1 MQNKRMIDSR
11 LITLRVFSSAGTIAR
26 TAELT
31 GYSASAVSTQLR
43 ELQRSLGMRLLT
55 KDGRGLRLTAAGR
68 HFVTGLDDIVARW
81 ELLRASALSADAQIQ
96 GHFGL
101 GGFSTAAA
109 QLLAPLASV
118 LRTTRPHVEVTLME
132 APPQR
137 CLDLLLAERIDLA
150 VIVAAQ
156 THGSSEDGSRF
167 EQTILLDDQ
176 LDVVLPAQH
185 RLAMNKSVSLEDLAE
200 DPWITESEHSVY
212 RALFVAAFTSLGVTP
227 RIAHE
232 AVEWETMIAFIAAG
246 LGVGLLP
253 RLATLGSEENVVRRR
268 ISGAAKPSR
277 RIVAVTRKG
286 SRGAPLIDESLTTL
300 QETAERIIAQRLTEE
315 LDG

>member
-1 MQNKRMIDSR
+1 MIDHR
-11 LITLRVFSSAGTIAR
+11 IATLRVFASTGTIAR

-31 GYSASAVSTQLR
+31 GYSASAVSAQLR
-43 ELQRSLGMRLLT
+43 ELQQTLGMKLLA
-55 KDGRGLRLTAAGR
+55 KEGRGVRLTASGRQLVAGMDAI
-68 HFVTGLDDIVARW
+68 VTQW
-81 ELLRASALSADAQIQ
+81 ELLKASTLASGGQVQ
-96 GHFGL
+96 GHLGL

-109 QLLAPLASV
+109 QLLAPLAST
-118 LRTTRPHVEVTLME
+118 LRTTRPDVNVQLME
-132 APPQR
+132 AQPQR

-156 THGSSEDGSRF
+156 TPGTSSGGNRF
-167 EQTILLDDQ
+167 EQTVLLDDQ

-185 RLAMNKSVSLEDLAE
+185 RLAMNKSVSLEELSD
-200 DPWITESEHSVY
+200 DPWITESEPSVY

-253 RLATLGSEENVVRRR
+253 RLATLGNVQNVVRRR

-277 RIVAVTRKG
+277 RIIAVTRKG
-286 SRGAPLIDESLTTL
+286 SLGSPLIKESLAVLQTTA
-300 QETAERIIAQRLTEE
+300 QEIISQRLSEE

>member
-1 MQNKRMIDSR
+1 MIDSR
-11 LITLRVFSSAGTIAR
+11 LITLRVFSSVGTIAR

-55 KDGRGLRLTAAGR
+55 KDGRGLQLTVAGR

-81 ELLRASALSADAQIQ
+81 ELLRATALSAEGQIQ
-96 GHFGL
+96 GQFGL

-109 QLLAPLASV
+109 QLLAPLAAT
-118 LRTTRPHVEVTLME
+118 LRTTRPLVEVTLME
-132 APPQR
+132 AQPQR
-137 CLDLLLAERIDLA
+137 CLHLLLAERIDLA

-156 THGSSEDGSRF
+156 TPGASEDGTRF
-167 EQTILLDDQ
+167 EQTVLLDDQ

-185 RLAMNKSVSLEDLAE
+185 RLAMNKSVSLEELAN
-200 DPWITESEHSVY
+200 DPWITESEQSVY
-212 RALFVAAFTSLGVTP
+212 RALFVAAFASLGVTP

-246 LGVGLLP
+246 LGVGLVP
-253 RLATLGSEENVVRRR
+253 RLATLGNQENVVRRR

-277 RIVAVTRKG
+277 RIIAVTRKG
-286 SRGAPLIDESLTTL
+286 GRGAPLIAESLTAL
-300 QETAERIIAQRLTEE
+300 QAMAEGIISQRMIEE

>member
-1 MQNKRMIDSR
+1 MIDSR
-11 LITLRVFSSAGTIAR
+11 LVTLRVFSSAGTIAR

-31 GYSASAVSTQLR
+31 GYSPSAVSAQLR
-43 ELQRSLGMRLLT
+43 ELQRSLGMKLMTR
-55 KDGRGLRLTAAGR
+55 DGRGIGLTVAGR
-68 HFVTGLDDIVARW
+68 YFVEGLDEVAAQW
-81 ELLRASALSADAQIQ
+81 ELLRASALAAEGQAQ
-96 GHFGL
+96 GHLGL

-109 QLLAPLASV
+109 QLLAPLAAT
-118 LRTTRPHVEVTLME
+118 LRTTHPHVNVQLME
-132 APPQR
+132 AHPQR

-156 THGSSEDGSRF
+156 TAGPGGAGTRF
-167 EQTILLDDQ
+167 EQTVLLDDQ
-176 LDVVLPAQH
+176 LDVVLPAEH
-185 RLAMNKSVSLEDLAE
+185 RLAMNKTVSLEELAD
-200 DPWITESEHSVY
+200 DPWITESEQSVY
-212 RALFVAAFTSLGVTP
+212 RSLFVAAFASLGVTP
-227 RIAHE
+227 RVAHE

-286 SRGAPLIDESLTTL
+286 SRGAPLIEQALTGL
-300 QETAERIIAQRLTEE
+300 QANAEAIIAQRLTEE

>member
-1 MQNKRMIDSR
+1 MIDSR

-43 ELQRSLGMRLLT
+43 ELQRSLGMKLLA
-55 KDGRGLRLTAAGR
+55 KEGRGVRLTAAGR
-68 HFVTGLDDIVARW
+68 HFVAGLDDIVAQW
-81 ELLRASALSADAQIQ
+81 ELLRASALSAGGQVQ

-109 QLLAPLASV
+109 QLLAPLAST
-118 LRTTRPHVEVTLME
+118 LRTTRPHVEVQLME
-132 APPQR
+132 AQPQR

-156 THGSSEDGSRF
+156 APGSSGGGTRF
-167 EQTILLDDQ
+167 EQTVLLDDQ
-176 LDVVLPAQH
+176 LDVVLPARH
-185 RLAMNKSVSLEDLAE
+185 RLAMNKSVSLEELSE
-200 DPWITESEHSVY
+200 DPWITESEPSVY

-253 RLATLGSEENVVRRR
+253 RLATLGNVENVVRRR
-268 ISGAAKPSR
+268 ISGSAKPSR
-277 RIVAVTRKG
+277 RIIAVTRKG
-286 SRGAPLIDESLTTL
+286 SRGAPLIEESLTVL
-300 QETAERIIAQRLTEE
+300 QATAESIISQRLTEE